1 MNEAYLGN
9 PNLKKANVQ
18 IEYTKEQVE
27 EYLKCAR
34 DPLYFI
40 KSYVKIVNVDKG
52 LIQFEPYSFQ
62 EKMVETFATNRFVIN
77 KLPRQSGKSTIVT
90 AFMLWT
96 VLFNDSQSVAILAN
110 KGSLARDLLGK
121 IQLAYEYLPKWLQQ
135 GVVTWNKGNIELENG
150 SKIVAASTSSSAIR
164 GGSYNLIFLDE
175 FAFVGNNMAED
186 FFASV
191 YPTIS
196 SGQTTKVIIV
206 STPNGMNHFYKMW
219 MDAVED
225 RSKYVAIE
233 VHWSEVPGRDERWKD
248 ETIANTSEEQFRQEF
263 ECEFLGSVN
272 TLIHPLK
279 LRTLTFKEPIRR
291 EAKLDVYEEPRSG
304 HTYVCVADVARG
316 AGLDYSVCSVIDIT
330 DVPYNLVAK
339 FRCNEVSPMLYPNVI
354 FDIATNYNKAFVLVE
369 VNDIGGQVADILQQE
384 LEYENMLMTAN
395 RGRAGQVA
403 GSGFGHGSFFGVR
416 TTKAVKRIGCSTLK
430 DLIEKDKLLIADF
443 ETIVELASFISKGT
457 SYQAEEG
464 QHDDL
469 VMTLVLFAWLVR
481 QDYFKELTDLDI
493 RQRLYEERMK
503 DVENNLLPFGI
514 IDDGQD
520 DQPIVDSNGQVWEH
534 NLQDNIWN
542 DPGNKW

>member
-40 KSYVKIVNVDKG
+40 KSYVKIINVDKG
-52 LIQFEPYSFQ
+52 LIPFEPYSFQ
-62 EKMVETFATNRFVIN
+62 EKMVKTFVNNRFCIN
-77 KLPRQSGKSTIVT
+77 KLPRQSGKSTTVT

-96 VLFNDSQSVAILAN
+96 VLFNDAQSVAILAN
-110 KGSLARDLLGK
+110 KGALARDLLGK

-150 SKIVAASTSSSAIR
+150 SKIVAAATSSSAIR

-403 GSGFGHGSFFGVR
+403 GSGFGYGSFFGVR

-430 DLIEKDKLLIADF
+430 DLIEKDKLLITDF

-520 DQPIVDSNGQVWEH
+520 DQPIVDSTGQVWEH